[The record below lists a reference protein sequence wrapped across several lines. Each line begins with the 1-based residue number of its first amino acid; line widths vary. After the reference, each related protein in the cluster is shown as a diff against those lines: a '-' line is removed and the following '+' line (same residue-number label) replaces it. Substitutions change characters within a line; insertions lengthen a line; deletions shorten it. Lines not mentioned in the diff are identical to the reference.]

1 MPSHASLDP
10 TATLSEDTQTDRELQ
25 SGAVEDWTEQRG
37 GQTSLSCLT
46 VWQLSILPPPQSTW
60 RRDIFIVFY
69 LMSGSGLGFRLTA
82 CGALPLSF
90 LERNPIAFSCL

>member
-10 TATLSEDTQTDRELQ
+10 TVTSFEDKQTQTDSYRVVQWRNGQSNEL
-25 SGAVEDWTEQRG
+25 DKR
-37 GQTSLSCLT
+37 L
-46 VWQLSILPPPQSTW
+46 WQLSILPPPQSAW

-90 LERNPIAFSCL
+90 LERNSIAFSCL